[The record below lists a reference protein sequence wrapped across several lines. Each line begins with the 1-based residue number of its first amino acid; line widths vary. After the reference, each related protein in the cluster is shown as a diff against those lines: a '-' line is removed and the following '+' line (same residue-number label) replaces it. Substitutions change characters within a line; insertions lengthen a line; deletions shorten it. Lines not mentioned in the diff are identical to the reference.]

1 MELKT
6 ALSKLDTLEET
17 MQAYS
22 HAMGVLSLDGATAA
36 PKRSALGRGKTFG
49 VLGGITYQLL
59 VNDEVDEMLR
69 TILSNR
75 DGCTPAQARRAEL
88 LREDYDDMTRIP
100 MEEYVAYQT
109 LVTEAEAVW
118 HEAKEKSDFPMF
130 APYLEK
136 LMDCQRRFAAYKN
149 DKKPAYDVMLDT
161 YEKGASMATL
171 DPFFAMLREKLTPV
185 IREIGQRPA
194 PRTDFLHR
202 AYPIERQRAF
212 SLRLM
217 DMLGIDRACCA
228 IAETEHPF
236 TDGYNKW
243 DVRIT
248 THYHERDVASSMYS
262 VIHEGGHALY
272 ELGTG
277 DELQFT
283 CLGGG
288 STMGIHESQSRFYEN
303 LIGRSLPFCRALYPV
318 MREIFPEQ
326 MSDVSAEELY
336 AAVNKAEPSLIRTEA
351 DELTYATH
359 VMIRYEMEKLMMS
372 GEVKVHELPGLW
384 NSMYKDYL
392 GVDVPC
398 DREGILQDSHWSG
411 GSFGYFPSYAL
422 GSAYGVQMLRAME
435 KDVDVWPHVEKGDL
449 TPVTAWLR
457 EKIHRHGRMLT
468 PAQLLENALG
478 APFDPSFYT
487 DYLTKKFTELYHL

>member
-1 MELKT
+1 MDLKT

-17 MQAYS
+17 MHAYR
-22 HAMGVLSLDGATAA
+22 HTMGVLSLDGATAA

-49 VLGGITYQLL
+49 VLGGITYRLL

-88 LREDYDDMTRIP
+88 LREDYDDLTRIP
-100 MEEYVAYQT
+100 MAEYVAYQT
-109 LVTEAEAVW
+109 LATEADAVW

-136 LMDCQRRFAAYKN
+136 LMDFQRRFASYKN
-149 DKKPAYDVMLDT
+149 SSKPAYDVMLDN

-171 DPFFAMLREKLTPV
+171 DPFFAMLREKLTPL

-202 AYPIERQRAF
+202 VYPIEQQRAF
-212 SLRLM
+212 SLHLM
-217 DMLGIDRACCA
+217 DMLGIDRSCCA

-236 TDGYNKW
+236 TNGFNKW

-248 THYHERDVASSMYS
+248 THYHERDVASSMFS

-277 DELQFT
+277 DEMQFT
-283 CLGGG
+283 CLGEG

-318 MREIFPEQ
+318 MRETFPEQ

-372 GEVKVHELPGLW
+372 GEAKVSELSGLW

-435 KDVDVWPHVEKGDL
+435 TEVDVWAHVEKGDL
-449 TPVTAWLR
+449 APVTAWLR

-478 APFDPSFYT
+478 APFDPTCYT
-487 DYLTKKFTELYHL
+487 DYLTEKFTKLYKL